1 MWLSDAV
8 MQMYHLGL
16 ILAAL
21 VATLAL
27 ILWNLGKAIVVRADA
42 AQRLLPSFLPVKAE
56 ERPAHDQ
63 AEIVAEVPPR
73 IRRRTLARLSEDGA
87 DSSVVSRLL
96 ESDISTQVV
105 KNLERA
111 FDSYATGRT
120 TIARYRASVESEE
133 QAVLRYLANA
143 RIEST
148 KLSDLQGVEEAS
160 QALEA
165 IRWCLRWAEEM
176 ERSGRTERGPSSSQ
190 AVTPASASPSEAL
203 I

>member
-1 MWLSDAV
+1 

-21 VATLAL
+21 VATLPL
-27 ILWNLGKAIVVRADA
+27 ILWNLGRAIVVRADA
-42 AQRLLPSFLPVKAE
+42 AQRPLSGFLPVKAE

-63 AEIVAEVPPR
+63 AEIVAEVSPR
-73 IRRRTLARLSEDGA
+73 IRRRTLARLSEGGGDPGM
-87 DSSVVSRLL
+87 VTRLL

-133 QAVLRYLANA
+133 QAMLRHLANA

-148 KLSDLQGVEEAS
+148 KLSDLQDVEEAN
-160 QALEA
+160 QALEV

-176 ERSGRTERGPSSSQ
+176 ERSGRTEQGPPSAQ
-190 AVTPASASPSEAL
+190 AVNPASLSPSEAL